1 MICMEYRLSPLVFF
15 MVVLLSVTIVSA
27 HAVAASPDELEVLF
41 KDNLQRGVLNLSGK
55 KIGDKGLTVLLKQ
68 EFLKDLKKMDLRYN
82 EISPAGAKMLAN
94 TPTFKK
100 LKILILKHNFFSDE
114 GAIALAKSNSFP
126 KLENLQLGWNEVRDA
141 GALALAESQNF
152 PKLKKLDLRGNFLAG
167 QTKDVLRSSFSHLR
181 SLRIYQSE

>member
-1 MICMEYRLSPLVFF
+1 
-15 MVVLLSVTIVSA
+15 MVALFSVTLISA
-27 HAVAASPDELEVLF
+27 QVYASSLDEFEILF

-55 KIGDKGLTVLLKQ
+55 KIGDKGLTVLLRQ

>member
-1 MICMEYRLSPLVFF
+1 
-15 MVVLLSVTIVSA
+15 MVVILSATLISA
-27 HAVAASPDELEVLF
+27 QVNATGPDDLETLF

-55 KIGDKGLTVLLKQ
+55 RIGDKGLSVLLRQ
-68 EFLKDLKKMDLRYN
+68 DFLKDLKKMDLRYN
-82 EISPAGAKMLAN
+82 EISPVGAKMLAN
-94 TPTFKK
+94 MPTFKK
-100 LKILILKHNFFSDE
+100 LKTLILKHNFFSDE

>member
-1 MICMEYRLSPLVFF
+1 LIFMEYVLRPLVFF
-15 MVVLLSVTIVSA
+15 MVVLLSVTLVFAQID
-27 HAVAASPDELEVLF
+27 ASGPDELETLF

-55 KIGDKGLTVLLKQ
+55 KIGDKGLAVLLKQ

-100 LKILILKHNFFSDE
+100 LKTLILKHNFFSDE

-141 GALALAESQNF
+141 GAMALAESQNF
-152 PKLKKLDLRGNFLAG
+152 PELKKLDLRGNFLAG
-167 QTKDVLRSSFSHLR
+167 QTKDVLRSSFSHLK
-181 SLRIYQSE
+181 SLRIFQSE